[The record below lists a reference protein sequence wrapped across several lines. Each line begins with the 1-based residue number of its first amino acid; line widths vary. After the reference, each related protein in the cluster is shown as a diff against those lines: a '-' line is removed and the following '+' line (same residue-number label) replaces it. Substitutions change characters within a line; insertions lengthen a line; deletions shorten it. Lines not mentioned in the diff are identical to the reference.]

1 MGHSIDIREEAGIRY
16 LHFGTDWVQGAMRL
30 SKPNRLVLVYTQAML
45 SFLLFRPE
53 PRNVLMIGL
62 GSASLVRWFRHEMPD
77 AHLTVIEINRDVVQV
92 AHQFFRLP
100 QDDDRLDVQVGNGYF
115 FVQQTPLRFD
125 AIFVDG
131 YDHRARPGKLES
143 AEFYQA
149 CRARLAPQG
158 ALVAN
163 VFGRVR
169 GHGQTKRHLRDTFGN
184 GVVLL
189 PVVGLEERAGDRVRG
204 SPRACQRRA
213 VAQPRGQV
221 EGALRPAVRQM
232 GTRTAEGE
240 HLRDASAVS
249 LASSRR

>member
-1 MGHSIDIREEAGIRY
+1 MSHSIDIREEAGIRY

-30 SKPNRLVLVYTQAML
+30 GKPNRLVLVYTQAML

-62 GSASLVRWFRHEMPD
+62 GAGSLVRFFRHEMPD
-77 AHLTVIEINRDVVQV
+77 AHLTVIEINRNVIQV

-100 QDDDRLDVQVGNGYF
+100 QDDDRLDVQVGDGFHY
-115 FVQQTPLRFD
+115 VQQTTLQFD
-125 AIFVDG
+125 AILVDG

-143 AEFYQA
+143 CEFFRA
-149 CRARLAPQG
+149 CRARLTPQG

-169 GHGQTKRHLRDTFGN
+169 GHGQTKRHLREVFGS

-189 PVVGLEERAGDRVRG
+189 PSSDSKNVLATAFADPPAPVSAARLRARAAELRERYDLPFVKW
-204 SPRACQRRA
+204 
-213 VAQPRGQV
+213 VH
-221 EGALRPAVRQM
+221 ALQQANPPEQQ
-232 GTRTAEGE
+232 
-240 HLRDASAVS
+240 S
-249 LASSRR
+249 LFR

>member
-30 SKPNRLVLVYTQAML
+30 SKPEPPGAGLHAGDAVVPVV
-45 SFLLFRPE
+45 RPE

-62 GSASLVRWFRHEMPD
+62 GSASLVRFFRHGMPD
-77 AHLTVIEINRDVVQV
+77 AHLTVIEINRDVIQV

-125 AIFVDG
+125 AILVDG

-158 ALVAN
+158 VLVAN

-169 GHGQTKRHLRDTFGN
+169 GHGQTKRHLRETFGS

-189 PVVGLEERAGDRVRG
+189 PSSDSKNVLATAFADPPAPV
-204 SPRACQRRA
+204 S
-213 VAQPRGQV
+213 VAQLRNRAA
-221 EGALRPAVRQM
+221 ALKERYDLPFLKWVHELQRANSPETQALFR
-232 GTRTAEGE
+232 
-240 HLRDASAVS
+240 
-249 LASSRR
+249 

>member
-1 MGHSIDIREEAGIRY
+1 MSHSIDIREEAGIRY
-16 LHFGTDWVQGAMRL
+16 LHFGSDWVQGAMRL

-45 SFLLFRPE
+45 SFLLFRPP
-53 PRNVLMIGL
+53 PRSVLMIGL
-62 GSASLVRWFRHEMPD
+62 GAGSLVRFFRQEMPD

-100 QDDDRLDVQVGNGYF
+100 QDDDRLDVQVGNGFHY
-115 FVQQTPLRFD
+115 VQQTSLQFD

-143 AEFYQA
+143 LEFYRA

-158 ALVAN
+158 VLIAN

-169 GHGQTKRHLRDTFGN
+169 GHGQTKRHLRETFGS

-189 PVVGLEERAGDRVRG
+189 PSTDSKNVLVSAFADPPAPV
-204 SPRACQRRA
+204 S
-213 VAQPRGQV
+213 VAQLRHRAAELKDRYDLPFVKWVHAMQQANLPDGQ
-221 EGALRPAVRQM
+221 ALFR
-232 GTRTAEGE
+232 
-240 HLRDASAVS
+240 
-249 LASSRR
+249 

>member
-1 MGHSIDIREEAGIRY
+1 MSHSIDIREEAGIRY

-62 GSASLVRWFRHEMPD
+62 GSASLVRFFRHEMKN
-77 AHLTVIEINRDVVQV
+77 AHLTVIEINREVIQA

-100 QDDDRLDVQVGNGYF
+100 QDDDRLDVQVGDGFHY
-115 FVQQTPLRFD
+115 VRQTSAQFD

-131 YDHRARPGKLES
+131 YDHRARAGKLES
-143 AEFYQA
+143 PEFYRA

-158 ALVAN
+158 VLVAN

-169 GHGQTKRHLRDTFGN
+169 GHGQTKRHLREAFGN

-189 PVVGLEERAGDRVRG
+189 PSSDSKNVLATAFADPPVPV
-204 SPRACQRRA
+204 S
-213 VAQPRGQV
+213 VAQLRNRAADLKERYDLPFVKWVHALQQANPPDAQV
-221 EGALRPAVRQM
+221 LFR
-232 GTRTAEGE
+232 
-240 HLRDASAVS
+240 
-249 LASSRR
+249 